1 MKIKVEIPIETIS
14 LPDFQMESVKILH
27 VEIPDEEIVRIA
39 ERYAEIRGES

>member
-1 MKIKVEIPIETIS
+1 MKIKVEIPIEIIS
-14 LPDFQMESVKILH
+14 LPDFPMESVKILT